1 MQDPAQEGPVA
12 GEPARHQTASER
24 PAPAGQGDPA
34 DALGPAEGMTRRQA
48 SAIRTRQVLIETGLR
63 LADRTSLAEL
73 SINLLVEEAGVA
85 KGTFFHHFG
94 DRSAY
99 LQALH
104 REFHSRIFAEIFRV
118 IDGMEPGAG
127 RVLAASRTYL
137 DACLR
142 DRGVRALL
150 LEARAERK
158 IAEEIRSRNKS
169 TAEYFTTDF
178 QAMNLPHPY
187 ESALLWIGLVVE
199 AALIELDAGG
209 HQPALRAAIAAFLP
223 AAAPGGPAI
232 SRLARWAEPVSPRT
246 TRVTLLSAAI
256 PAGSVT

>member
-1 MQDPAQEGPVA
+1 MQDP
-12 GEPARHQTASER
+12 
-24 PAPAGQGDPA
+24 GDPA
-34 DALGPAEGMTRRQA
+34 PAEGMTRRQA
-48 SAIRTRQVLIETGLR
+48 SAIRTREILIDTGLR
-63 LADRTSLAEL
+63 LADRTSLADL

-99 LQALH
+99 LLALH

-150 LEARAERK
+150 LEARAEKK
-158 IAEEIRSRNKS
+158 IADEIRARNKA
-169 TAEYFTTDF
+169 TAEYFKADF
-178 QAMNLPHPY
+178 QAMNAPHPY
-187 ESALLWIGLVVE
+187 ESGLLWIGLIVE
-199 AALIELDAGG
+199 AALTELDAGG
-209 HQPALRAAIAAFLP
+209 RQPALRAAIAGFL
-223 AAAPGGPAI
+223 
-232 SRLARWAEPVSPRT
+232 
-246 TRVTLLSAAI
+246 
-256 PAGSVT
+256 

>member
-1 MQDPAQEGPVA
+1 MQDSAQEGPPA
-12 GEPARHQTASER
+12 GKPARRQTTSER
-24 PAPAGQGDPA
+24 SMPAGRGGPASAPA
-34 DALGPAEGMTRRQA
+34 PAEGMTRRQA
-48 SAIRTRQVLIETGLR
+48 AAIRTREILIETGLR
-63 LADRTSLAEL
+63 LAERTSLAGL

-99 LQALH
+99 LLALH
-104 REFHSRIFAEIFRV
+104 REFHSRIFAEIFNV
-118 IDGMEPGAG
+118 IDGMDPGAG

-150 LEARAERK
+150 LEARAEK
-158 IAEEIRSRNKS
+158 QIAEEIRFRNKA
-169 TAEYFTTDF
+169 TAEYFKTDF
-178 QAMNLPHPY
+178 QAMDVPHPY

-209 HQPALRAAIAAFLP
+209 RQPALRVAIAGFLDLAPP
-223 AAAPGGPAI
+223 AARQSDP
-232 SRLARWAEPVSPRT
+232 
-246 TRVTLLSAAI
+246 
-256 PAGSVT
+256 

>member
-1 MQDPAQEGPVA
+1 MQDPAQEGPLA

-24 PAPAGQGDPA
+24 STPAGRGSPEGAPAEA
-34 DALGPAEGMTRRQA
+34 MTRRQA
-48 SAIRTRQVLIETGLR
+48 SAIRTREILIETGLR
-63 LADRTSLAEL
+63 LADRTSLAGL

-99 LQALH
+99 LLALH
-104 REFHSRIFAEIFRV
+104 REFHSRIFAEILDA
-118 IDGMEPGAG
+118 IDGMDPGAG
-127 RVLAASRTYL
+127 RLLATSRTYL

-158 IAEEIRSRNKS
+158 IVDEIRSRNKA
-169 TAEYFTTDF
+169 TAEYFKTDF
-178 QAMNLPHPY
+178 EAMDVPHPY
-187 ESALLWIGLVVE
+187 ESALLWVGLVVE

-209 HQPALRAAIAAFLP
+209 REPALRAAIAGFLALVP
-223 AAAPGGPAI
+223 PG
-232 SRLARWAEPVSPRT
+232 ARQSHA
-246 TRVTLLSAAI
+246 
-256 PAGSVT
+256 

>member
-1 MQDPAQEGPVA
+1 MQDPAQEGALA
-12 GEPARHQTASER
+12 GKPARDQRTSELST
-24 PAPAGQGDPA
+24 PAGQG
-34 DALGPAEGMTRRQA
+34 GPAGAAPQAEAMTRRQA
-48 SAIRTRQVLIETGLR
+48 SAIRTREILLETGLR
-63 LADRTSLAEL
+63 LADRTSLAGL

-99 LQALH
+99 LLALH
-104 REFHSRIFAEIFRV
+104 REFHSRIFAEIFHV

-158 IAEEIRSRNKS
+158 IAEEIRARNKA
-169 TAEYFTTDF
+169 TAEYFQADF
-178 QAMNLPHPY
+178 QAMNVPHPY
-187 ESALLWIGLVVE
+187 ESGLLWIGLVVE
-199 AALIELDAGG
+199 AALTELDAGG
-209 HQPALRAAIAAFLP
+209 RQPALRAAIAGFLP
-223 AAAPGGPAI
+223 AAAPG
-232 SRLARWAEPVSPRT
+232 ARHTHA
-246 TRVTLLSAAI
+246 
-256 PAGSVT
+256 

>member
-1 MQDPAQEGPVA
+1 MQDPAQEGPA
-12 GEPARHQTASER
+12 G
-24 PAPAGQGDPA
+24 APA
-34 DALGPAEGMTRRQA
+34 PAEGMTRRQA
-48 SAIRTRQVLIETGLR
+48 AAIRTREILIETGLR
-63 LADRTSLAEL
+63 LAERTSLAGL

-99 LQALH
+99 LLALH
-104 REFHSRIFAEIFRV
+104 REFHSRIFAEIFNV
-118 IDGMEPGAG
+118 IDGMDPGAG

-150 LEARAERK
+150 LEARAVK
-158 IAEEIRSRNKS
+158 QIAEEIRFRNKA
-169 TAEYFTTDF
+169 TAEYFKTDF
-178 QAMNLPHPY
+178 QAMDVPHPY

-209 HQPALRAAIAAFLP
+209 RQPALRVAIAGFLDL
-223 AAAPGGPAI
+223 AAHAAPQSDP
-232 SRLARWAEPVSPRT
+232 
-246 TRVTLLSAAI
+246 
-256 PAGSVT
+256 

>member
-1 MQDPAQEGPVA
+1 MQDPAQEGPLA
-12 GEPARHQTASER
+12 GKPARHQTTSGR
-24 PAPAGQGDPA
+24 PSPAGQDGSAGAPA
-34 DALGPAEGMTRRQA
+34 PAEGMTRRQA
-48 SAIRTRQVLIETGLR
+48 SAIRTREILIETGLR
-63 LADRTSLAEL
+63 LAERTSLAGL

-94 DRSAY
+94 DRTAY
-99 LQALH
+99 LLALH

-158 IAEEIRSRNKS
+158 IADEIRSRNKA
-169 TAEYFTTDF
+169 TAEYFKADF

-199 AALIELDAGG
+199 AALTELDAGG
-209 HQPALRAAIAAFLP
+209 RQPALRAAITGFL
-223 AAAPGGPAI
+223 ALAVPGGTESHA
-232 SRLARWAEPVSPRT
+232 
-246 TRVTLLSAAI
+246 
-256 PAGSVT
+256 

>member
-1 MQDPAQEGPVA
+1 MQDPAQEGPLA
-12 GEPARHQTASER
+12 GKPARHQTASER
-24 PAPAGQGDPA
+24 SAPAGQG
-34 DALGPAEGMTRRQA
+34 GPAGAPAPPEGMTRRQA
-48 SAIRTRQVLIETGLR
+48 SAIRTREILIETGLR
-63 LADRTSLAEL
+63 LADRTSLAGL

-99 LQALH
+99 LLALH
-104 REFHSRIFAEIFRV
+104 REFHSRIFAEIFHV
-118 IDGMEPGAG
+118 IDGMEPGAA

-158 IAEEIRSRNKS
+158 IADEIRSRNKA
-169 TAEYFTTDF
+169 TAEYFKTDF
-178 QAMNLPHPY
+178 QAMNVPHPY

-199 AALIELDAGG
+199 AALTELDAGG
-209 HQPALRAAIAAFLP
+209 RQPALRAAIAGFL
-223 AAAPGGPAI
+223 ALAAPG
-232 SRLARWAEPVSPRT
+232 
-246 TRVTLLSAAI
+246 
-256 PAGSVT
+256 AGQSHA

>member
-1 MQDPAQEGPVA
+1 MQDPE
-12 GEPARHQTASER
+12 
-24 PAPAGQGDPA
+24 GDPA
-34 DALGPAEGMTRRQA
+34 PAEGMTRRQA
-48 SAIRTRQVLIETGLR
+48 SAIRTREILIETGLR
-63 LADRTSLAEL
+63 LAERTSLAGL

-99 LQALH
+99 LLALH
-104 REFHSRIFAEIFRV
+104 REFHSRIFAEIFNV
-118 IDGMEPGAG
+118 IDGMDPGAG

-150 LEARAERK
+150 LEARAEK
-158 IAEEIRSRNKS
+158 QIAEEIRFRNKA
-169 TAEYFTTDF
+169 TAEYFKTDF
-178 QAMNLPHPY
+178 QAMDVPHPY

-209 HQPALRAAIAAFLP
+209 RQPALRVAIAGFLDLAPP
-223 AAAPGGPAI
+223 AARQSDP
-232 SRLARWAEPVSPRT
+232 
-246 TRVTLLSAAI
+246 
-256 PAGSVT
+256 

>member
-1 MQDPAQEGPVA
+1 MQDPAQEGPRA
-12 GEPARHQTASER
+12 GKPARHQKTSGR
-24 PAPAGQGDPA
+24 STPAEQGGPAGPPA
-34 DALGPAEGMTRRQA
+34 PAEGMTRRQA
-48 SAIRTRQVLIETGLR
+48 SAVRTREILIETGLR

-99 LQALH
+99 LLALH
-104 REFHSRIFAEIFRV
+104 REFHSRIFAEIFHV
-118 IDGMEPGAG
+118 IDGIEPGAG

-158 IAEEIRSRNKS
+158 IAEEIRSRNNG
-169 TAEYFTTDF
+169 TAEYFKTDF
-178 QAMNLPHPY
+178 QAMNVPHPY

-209 HQPALRAAIAAFLP
+209 RQPALRAAIAGFLP
-223 AAAPGGPAI
+223 PAAPGGGQSHA
-232 SRLARWAEPVSPRT
+232 
-246 TRVTLLSAAI
+246 
-256 PAGSVT
+256 